1 MGWPQGLQHAR
12 GTILPSVSVCPG
24 AGCCPD
30 APSTVTF
37 PWLTASSLPPTT
49 QVWFY
54 FGVVGSFLFI
64 LIQLILLID
73 FAHSWSQ
80 LWLRN
85 AGEGSAKGWY
95 AGWCGCALRPAAPGT
110 LSWGRALPCSGAL
123 GSAPAPFLF
132 SFLPQPFALSPSSST
147 LPPLWPSCCSMF
159 TTPSPRAARRA
170 RSSSASTSSSASS
183 SRPCP
188 SCPKSR

>member
-24 AGCCPD
+24 
-30 APSTVTF
+30 VTF

-110 LSWGRALPCSGAL
+110 PSWGRALPCSGAR
-123 GSAPAPFLF
+123 GSALAPFLF